1 MHPLEPHIVVLG
13 SGTGQPSVDRAGPG
27 LILRCRGE
35 ITLIDP
41 GPGALRQLARAGV
54 HHGAVDQVLVTH
66 FHPDHTADLIPFL
79 FATRYPPVLDA
90 RTPFRIAGPEGLF
103 SLMRALKQAYGRWI
117 DIPGD
122 RMTLLEWPLE
132 QGGPRP
138 LGSLSVRTRP
148 VPHTEQSLAYRI
160 ETPGGRT
167 VVYSGDTGP
176 GDGLIDLAKRCDL
189 LILECSFPEGM
200 QAEHHLSPEQAGE
213 MAAAAGPG
221 KLLLVHFYP
230 EVLAVDIAAGC
241 RKAYKGELV
250 LARDLLTVRV

>member
-13 SGTGQPSVDRAGPG
+13 SGTGQPLAHRACPA

-41 GPGALRQLARAGV
+41 GPGTLRQLARAGI
-54 HHGAVDQVLVTH
+54 HHSAVDQVLVSH
-66 FHPDHTADLIPFL
+66 FHPDHTADLIHFL
-79 FATRYPPVLDA
+79 FATRHPPVLAA
-90 RTPFRIAGPEGLF
+90 RTPFRIAGPEGLRSF
-103 SLMRALKQAYGRWI
+103 MEALKQAYGRWI
-117 DIPGD
+117 DIPRD
-122 RMTLLEWPLE
+122 LMTLMEWPLDQE
-132 QGGPRP
+132 GPRP
-138 LGSLSVRTRP
+138 LGNLTVLTRP

-176 GDGLIDLAKRCDL
+176 GAGLIDLAKGCDL

-200 QAEHHLSPEQAGE
+200 QGDRHLSPERAGE
-213 MAAAAGPG
+213 AAAAAEPG

-241 RKAYKGELV
+241 RKAYRGELV
-250 LARDLLTVRV
+250 LARDLMAVRV